1 MNPNKSVPVKFGTIS
16 ATVLLFCFIV
26 FISDATAQTGTT
38 SPFSRYGIGM
48 LNDKGQAQSFSMG
61 GLIAPLQGD
70 TLSPFGLNIDN
81 PASLAYVRLTTY
93 EAALNN
99 TNSFLISGGQTQGTT
114 ATTLGHMALALPI
127 KRWWTSAL
135 SLQPLSSVGYK
146 ISSVQ
151 NQDSIGAVTSK
162 YIGTGGFDK
171 VTLSNGFRFKNLAL
185 GFNVSYLF
193 GTVFNERQVVMPS
206 TPLGY
211 FNSQTTS
218 SVNAS
223 DFYLDYG
230 LQYGINIRRIHHREM
245 RDVVRIVFGATFT
258 AASNIS
264 VLTGVL
270 TQNYIYNGSGVSTIR
285 DTIQNNSNQKNVMRL
300 PTQYSFGLSLR
311 KGDRLFAGIEYSA
324 ANWSDYQLMGQSQGL
339 ANSQKVV
346 AGIQFTPAHR
356 ADGAAPYS
364 RRVTYRFGLRSA
376 TLPVVIGG
384 TQLPENAITF
394 GAAFPVGFRNM
405 STFNTVNLGFELGQR
420 GNESTMKE
428 NFFNMVIGI
437 SINDR
442 WFVKP
447 KFD

>member
-1 MNPNKSVPVKFGTIS
+1 MNPNKLVPIKFGFIS
-16 ATVLLFCFIV
+16 AIVFLFCFMV
-26 FISDATAQTGTT
+26 FITNATAQTGTT
-38 SPFSRYGIGM
+38 SPFSRYGIGL
-48 LNDKGQAQSFSMG
+48 LNDKGQAQSFSMA
-61 GLIAPLQGD
+61 GLVAPLQGD
-70 TLSPFGLNIDN
+70 TLSPFGLNINN

-127 KRWWTSAL
+127 KRWWTAAL

-146 ISSVQ
+146 ISSIQ

-171 VTLSNGFRFKNLAL
+171 VTLSNGFRWKNLAF
-185 GFNVSYLF
+185 GFNANYLF
-193 GTVFNERQVVMPS
+193 GTIFNQRQVVMPA
-206 TPLGY
+206 TPFGY

-218 SVNAS
+218 STNAN
-223 DFYLDYG
+223 DFYFDYG
-230 LQYGINIRRIHHREM
+230 FQYGLNIRRIHHREM
-245 RDVVRIVFGATFT
+245 RDVVRIVFGATLT

-270 TQNYIYNGSGVSTIR
+270 TQNYVYNGSGVSTIR

-311 KGDRLFAGIEYSA
+311 KGDRLFAGIEYSD
-324 ANWSDYQLMGQSQGL
+324 ANWSDYQLMGQTQGL
-339 ANSQKVV
+339 ANSHKIV
-346 AGIQFTPAHR
+346 AGIQYTPAHR
-356 ADGAAPYS
+356 TDGSAAYS
-364 RRVTYRFGLRSA
+364 RRVTYRFGVRSA

-405 STFNTVNLGFELGQR
+405 STFNTVNLGFEMGQR
-420 GNESTMKE
+420 GNETTMKE